1 MGKQPLQRLFH
12 KGPPGGTTVQQL
24 YTQLLGT
31 PKPEDAAQGSGLL
44 FTETLND
51 LEVYCQPCPWPASS
65 CSPDVQSCSANKELS
80 QLLSSY

>member
-12 KGPPGGTTVQQL
+12 KGPPGGTIVQQL

-44 FTETLND
+44 FTESPWND
-51 LEVYCQPCPWPASS
+51 LEV
-65 CSPDVQSCSANKELS
+65 
-80 QLLSSY
+80 